1 METGSPTSSAVS
13 FPWPM
18 LLIAGLVVFFAG
30 RFISHQ
36 ERPIEAKEASNSAT
50 RPDGAQDHA
59 TTQDENRGRLPR
71 NSRKLSD
78 EEVMAFL
85 RDTILEEVTIA
96 DKSLEEVVILLRK
109 DLRKAVTDGPVAGLG
124 VLESCSFQKIPEL
137 KLRKVPLG
145 VTLKYVCA
153 MTKCRYRIENG
164 SVLIVPLVDNGETL
178 DPIQKE
184 LETDLRGK

>member
-1 METGSPTSSAVS
+1 
-13 FPWPM
+13 M

-30 RFISHQ
+30 GFIFHQ
-36 ERPIEAKEASNSAT
+36 ESPIEAKGASNAAT

-124 VLESCSFQKIPEL
+124 VLASCSFQKIPEL